1 MRILVLLHILG
12 AIIFIGNIITA
23 AFWKMKADKTQDQVI
38 IHTTV
43 KNILFADKIFTNPS
57 IILLIGTGIILG
69 IHGPYSM
76 TEWNWLT
83 LSLLLFIIMGILFIA
98 ILSPIQKRLIL
109 FSNKKHIKE
118 NGWDSYLVA
127 SKQWAIFGSLLTI
140 IPLIILYLMTVKPF

>member
-1 MRILVLLHILG
+1 MRILVFLHILG

-23 AFWKMKADKTQDQVI
+23 AFWKMKADKTRDQVI
-38 IHTTV
+38 IHSTV

-69 IHGPYSM
+69 IRGPYSM

-98 ILSPIQKRLIL
+98 ILTPVQKRLIL

-118 NGWDSYLVA
+118 NGWDSYLLA
-127 SKQWAIFGSLLTI
+127 SGKWAIFGSLLTI